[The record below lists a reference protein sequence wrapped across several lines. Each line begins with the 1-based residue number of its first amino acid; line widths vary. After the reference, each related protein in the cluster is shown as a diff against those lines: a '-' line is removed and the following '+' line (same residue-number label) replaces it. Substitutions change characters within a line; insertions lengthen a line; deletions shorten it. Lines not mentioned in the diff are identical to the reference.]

1 MKRIIIVLIVFAASG
16 VGVTIPSYGN
26 NTGEGFKLLLPKK
39 LHRALTGEMN
49 ALQNAMS
56 NLSIAIPAGRL
67 QEVAETAE
75 KMKEGYIMK
84 KVLSKKQLQEL
95 NKSLPSGYH
104 TMDRAFYKA
113 IENLKQA
120 AQGNNREKVTLYY
133 YKSIEKCVT
142 CHARYAGQRFPD
154 FRN

>member
-1 MKRIIIVLIVFAASG
+1 MRNIFIVLIVIAVIGLAGNIS
-16 VGVTIPSYGN
+16 SYGN
-26 NTGEGFKLLLPKK
+26 NAGEGFKLQLPKK

-67 QEVAETAE
+67 QEVAETTG
-75 KMKEGYIMK
+75 KMIEGYIMN
-84 KVLSKKQLQEL
+84 KVLSKKQLKEL

-104 TMDRAFYKA
+104 AMDRAFYKA
-113 IENLKQA
+113 IEDLKQA
-120 AQGNNREKVTLYY
+120 AQGNNRKEVNLYY

-142 CHARYAGQRFPD
+142 CHARYAKQRFPD